1 MAQERNNKNTNR
13 CTVVTDAL
21 AKPQNEKELAET
33 ISSLVN
39 ATRGSNGD
47 GQWDGG
53 VGGEGTWVKYRMFW
67 DAKLVFSGLGST
79 TITFPFTVV
88 DSVVRVIKC
97 GTAPIEGLYYV
108 NGRKTLDITGL
119 NGTTIIELSMVKNTK
134 ETI

>member
-97 GTAPIEGLYYV
+97 GTTPIEGLYYV